1 MEIIRGKQTSWMDA
15 RMFSEAQRA
24 YEQMRVDLGT
34 GDGQFVRYLAQQYPR
49 HLVIGVDACRENLQQ
64 NSRRAPANTLF
75 VIANAL
81 ALPAEL
87 EHRAAFI
94 TVNFP
99 WGSLLEGL
107 AERESAVIAGL
118 SRLAFAG
125 TQLDIRVN
133 AGALVEAGWP
143 LEQGAAQIQRVLL
156 ASGFAMRP
164 AVALTAAE
172 LKAFPSTWAKRLAF
186 GRDPRAFA
194 LSGVYG

>member
-1 MEIIRGKQTSWMDA
+1 M
-15 RMFSEAQRA
+15 
-24 YEQMRVDLGT
+24 
-34 GDGQFVRYLAQQYPR
+34 
-49 HLVIGVDACRENLQQ
+49 IGVDACRENLQQ

-87 EHRAAFI
+87 DRTAAHI

-125 TQLDIRVN
+125 TRLEVRVN
-133 AGALVEAGWP
+133 AGALAEAGWP

-164 AVALTAAE
+164 AAALTAAE

-194 LSGVYG
+194 LSGVYA